1 MIIGAYIM
9 PHPPI
14 IIPQIGKGE
23 ERKIQKTIDACKEV
37 ANRIA
42 ALKPQTIVLTSPHS
56 VLYSDYFH
64 ISSGS
69 GAKGSFSQF
78 GAPQVQMEVTYDEEF
93 VRQLCNLAERS
104 AHANSKSASS
114 NSEGVHDRYSSFPA
128 GTLGEREE
136 YKTLDHGVMVPL
148 SFVNEL
154 YTDYKLVRIG
164 LSGLSPQE
172 HYQLGKMITEV
183 SNKLNSRV
191 VFLASG
197 DLSHKL
203 TDDGPYGFSPDGP
216 VFDKQVIE
224 AMANAD
230 FLKFLTFEPEFCDS
244 AAECGLRSFMIMAGA
259 LDCKEVKAELLS
271 HEGPFGVGYG
281 VAAFEV
287 EGDNP
292 ARNFDVQLQEHEKR
306 KLADIKSNEDIYV
319 RLARFSLET
328 YVRSGK
334 TAKLSTDPGA
344 SKFDSASGNGYFSV
358 NELPAEMLHERAGV
372 FVSIHKDGQ
381 LRGCIGTIGPVTDSI
396 AREIIRNAVSAGTED
411 PRFEAVRIK
420 ELDKLVYSVD
430 VLGPIED
437 VKDKNRLDVKRYGV
451 IVSCKGRRGLLLP
464 NLEGVDTVDYQIDIA
479 RQKGGIGKNEKYTL
493 QRFEVV
499 RHK

>member
-1 MIIGAYIM
+1 M

-14 IIPQIGKGE
+14 IIPKIGKGE

-78 GAPQVQMEVTYDEEF
+78 GAPQVQMKVTYDEEF

-183 SNKLNSRV
+183 SN
-191 VFLASG
+191 
-197 DLSHKL
+197 
-203 TDDGPYGFSPDGP
+203 
-216 VFDKQVIE
+216 
-224 AMANAD
+224 
-230 FLKFLTFEPEFCDS
+230 
-244 AAECGLRSFMIMAGA
+244 
-259 LDCKEVKAELLS
+259 
-271 HEGPFGVGYG
+271 
-281 VAAFEV
+281 
-287 EGDNP
+287 
-292 ARNFDVQLQEHEKR
+292 
-306 KLADIKSNEDIYV
+306 
-319 RLARFSLET
+319 
-328 YVRSGK
+328 
-334 TAKLSTDPGA
+334 
-344 SKFDSASGNGYFSV
+344 
-358 NELPAEMLHERAGV
+358 
-372 FVSIHKDGQ
+372 
-381 LRGCIGTIGPVTDSI
+381 
-396 AREIIRNAVSAGTED
+396 
-411 PRFEAVRIK
+411 
-420 ELDKLVYSVD
+420 
-430 VLGPIED
+430 
-437 VKDKNRLDVKRYGV
+437 
-451 IVSCKGRRGLLLP
+451 
-464 NLEGVDTVDYQIDIA
+464 
-479 RQKGGIGKNEKYTL
+479 
-493 QRFEVV
+493 
-499 RHK
+499 

>member
-1 MIIGAYIM
+1 MILGAYIM

-37 ANRIA
+37 AKRIA
-42 ALKPQTIVLTSPHS
+42 ALKPQTIVFTSPHS
-56 VLYSDYFH
+56 VLYADYFH

-78 GAPQVQMEVTYDEEF
+78 SAPQVKMEVSYDEEF
-93 VRQLCNLAERS
+93 VKHLCNLAERS
-104 AHANSKSASS
+104 VSENSADS
-114 NSEGVHDRYSSFPA
+114 HDRYSSFPA
-128 GTLGEREE
+128 GTQGERAE
-136 YKTLDHGVMVPL
+136 YKALDHGVMVPL
-148 SFVNEL
+148 SFVNEQ

-164 LSGLSPQE
+164 LSGLSPLE
-172 HYQLGKMITEV
+172 HYKLGKMITEV
-183 SNKLNSRV
+183 SNKLNRRV

-216 VFDKQVIE
+216 IFDKQVTE

-259 LDCKEVKAELLS
+259 LDCKDVKAELLS

-287 EGDNP
+287 GGDNP
-292 ARNFDVQLQEHEKR
+292 ARNFDVQLQEYEK
-306 KLADIKSNEDIYV
+306 KKMADIKSNEDIYV

-344 SKFDSASGNGYFSV
+344 SKSDSVNGYFSA

-381 LRGCIGTIGPVTDSI
+381 LRGCIGTIGPVTESI

-411 PRFEAVRIK
+411 PRFDAVRVN

-430 VLGPIED
+430 VLGPVED
-437 VKDKNRLDVKRYGV
+437 IKDKSQLDVKRYGV
-451 IVSCKGRRGLLLP
+451 IVSCGGRRGLLLP

>member
-1 MIIGAYIM
+1 MILGAYIM

-14 IIPQIGKGE
+14 IIHQIGKGE

-37 ANRIA
+37 AKRIA

-56 VLYSDYFH
+56 VLYADYFH

-78 GAPQVQMEVTYDEEF
+78 SAPQVKMEVTYDEEF
-93 VRQLCNLAERS
+93 VRQLCNIAERS
-104 AHANSKSASS
+104 ASENSADS
-114 NSEGVHDRYSSFPA
+114 HDRYSSFPA
-128 GTLGEREE
+128 GTLGERAE
-136 YKTLDHGVMVPL
+136 YKALDHGVMVPL
-148 SFVNEL
+148 SFVNEQ

-164 LSGLSPQE
+164 LSGLSPLE
-172 HYQLGKMITEV
+172 HYKLGKMITEV
-183 SNKLNSRV
+183 SNKLNRRV

-216 VFDKQVIE
+216 IFDKQVTE

-259 LDCKEVKAELLS
+259 LDCKDVKAELLS

-287 EGDNP
+287 GGDNP
-292 ARNFDVQLQEHEKR
+292 ARNFDVQLQEYEEK
-306 KLADIKSNEDIYV
+306 KMADIKSNEDIYV

-334 TAKLSTDPGA
+334 AANINQFP
-344 SKFDSASGNGYFSV
+344 V
-358 NELPAEMLHERAGV
+358 NELPPEILHERAGV

-381 LRGCIGTIGPVTDSI
+381 LRGCIGTIGPVTESI

-411 PRFEAVRIK
+411 PRFDAVRVN

-430 VLGPIED
+430 VLGPVED
-437 VKDKNRLDVKRYGV
+437 IKDKSQLDVKRYGV
-451 IVSCKGRRGLLLP
+451 IVSCGGRRGLLLP
-464 NLEGVDTVDYQIDIA
+464 NLDGVDTVDYQIDIA